1 MKLSRIRTL
10 GQFETKLTS
19 HCAIIGILWGKGR
32 VPLKTA
38 SELLSIISNDSFLEN
53 VFNKD
58 VDWDAELD
66 ARDAHEFDTAWSSSY
81 KKVDEIAPS
90 ENTVI
95 REIRELVFK
104 QTFRITQNSE
114 LAGYASDDFGLISKA
129 FENKINIEF
138 INSLWI
144 CYLQGKFPNFSICQ

>member
-1 MKLSRIRTL
+1 M
-10 GQFETKLTS
+10 
-19 HCAIIGILWGKGR
+19 
-32 VPLKTA
+32 KTA
-38 SELLSIISNDSFLEN
+38 SEILSIISHDRFLEN
-53 VFNKD
+53 VFHQD

-66 ARDAHEFDTAWSSSY
+66 SRDAVEFDTAWSSSY

-95 REIRELVFK
+95 REIREFVFK

-138 INSLWI
+138 INNLWDS
-144 CYLQGKFPNFSICQ
+144 YLQGNFPNCSICE